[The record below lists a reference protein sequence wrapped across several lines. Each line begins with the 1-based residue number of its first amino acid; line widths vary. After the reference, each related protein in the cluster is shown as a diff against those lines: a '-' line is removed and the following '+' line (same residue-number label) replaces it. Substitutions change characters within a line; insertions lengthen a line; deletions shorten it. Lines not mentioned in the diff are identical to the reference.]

1 MILVLKHY
9 KRGPMIYVSH
19 IDLLRHFTR
28 TFRRAGFEIDF
39 SSGFNPHMLINLGTP
54 LPIWISS
61 SSEYLTVST
70 NVPKEEFLERYNAV
84 APKGLEGIAVFAPAS
99 NPNVAGRTVAADY
112 AVKQIGAEKTR
123 REIERVVNLLSLEM
137 PITKKGETTMKEVAP
152 LINGIRVYPNSL
164 NLCLAAGNTTLRPDK
179 FALFL
184 AEKFG
189 FEAQVTDLWKYEQYV
204 RGKNGAL
211 LEVDAYLSLLEVDG
225 EERR

>member
-1 MILVLKHY
+1 MIVVLKHY

-28 TFRRAGFEIDF
+28 AFRRAGFAIDF

-54 LPIWISS
+54 LPIGISS

-70 NVPKEEFLERYNAV
+70 DTPKDEFLERYNAV
-84 APKGLEGIAVFAPAS
+84 APKGLEGIAVFAPRA
-99 NPNVAGRTVAADY
+99 NPNVAGQTVAADY
-112 AVKQIGAEKTR
+112 AVKQRGAEKFK
-123 REIERVVNLLSLEM
+123 REIEGTVNLLSLEM
-137 PITKKGETTMKEVAP
+137 PITKKGETTLKEVAP
-152 LINGIRVYPNSL
+152 LINGIRVYPDSL

-184 AEKFG
+184 AEKYG

-204 RGKNGAL
+204 RGVNGSLQEADEYL
-211 LEVDAYLSLLEVDG
+211 RGLEEK
-225 EERR
+225 E

>member
-1 MILVLKHY
+1 MIVVLKHY

-39 SSGFNPHMLINLGTP
+39 SSGFNPHMLVNLGTP
-54 LPIWISS
+54 LPLGISS

-84 APKGLEGIAVFAPAS
+84 APKGLEGIRVFAPAS
-99 NPNVAGRTVAADY
+99 NPNIAGRTVAADY
-112 AVKQIGAEKTR
+112 AVKQIGAEAKR
-123 REIERVVNLLSLEM
+123 REIEGVVNLLSLEM

-152 LINGIRVYPNSL
+152 LINGIKVYPDSL

-189 FEAQVTDLWKYEQYV
+189 FEAKVADLWKYEQYV
-204 RGKNGAL
+204 RGENGAL
-211 LEVDAYLSLLEVDG
+211 LEVDRYLSSLEDF
-225 EERR
+225 

>member
-28 TFRRAGFEIDF
+28 TLRRAGFEIDF
-39 SSGFNPHMLINLGTP
+39 SSGFNPHMLVNLGTP
-54 LPIWISS
+54 LPLGISS

-70 NVPKEEFLERYNAV
+70 KVPKEEFLERYNAV
-84 APKGLEGIAVFAPAS
+84 APKGLEGIRVFAPAS
-99 NPNVAGRTVAADY
+99 NPNIAGRTVAADY
-112 AVKQIGAEKTR
+112 AVKQIGAEAKR
-123 REIERVVNLLSLEM
+123 REIEGVVNLLSLEM

-152 LINGIRVYPNSL
+152 LINGIKVYPDSL

-204 RGKNGAL
+204 RGENGAL
-211 LEVDAYLSLLEVDG
+211 LEVDAYLSSL
-225 EERR
+225 

>member
-39 SSGFNPHMLINLGTP
+39 SSGFNPHMLVNLGTP
-54 LPIWISS
+54 LPLGISS

-70 NVPKEEFLERYNAV
+70 SVPKEEFLERYNAV
-84 APKGLEGIAVFAPAS
+84 APKGLEGIRVFAPAS
-99 NPNVAGRTVAADY
+99 NPNIAGRTVAADY
-112 AVKQIGAEKTR
+112 AVRQVGAETKR
-123 REIERVVNLLSLEM
+123 REIESVVNLLSLEM

-152 LINGIRVYPNSL
+152 LINGIKVYPDSL

-189 FEAQVTDLWKYEQYV
+189 FEAKVADLWKYEQYV
-204 RGKNGAL
+204 RGTNGAL